1 MSDPLPIL
9 PEGWPLPANPY
20 NPLCWVVGEPDIG
33 SGCWIGA
40 FTLLDGSG
48 GLRVGQGCNLSS
60 GVQILTHSS
69 MRRTV
74 TERRWPNV
82 DRRPTVLGEYCFVG
96 TNAVVLMGSTIGHH
110 SVIAAGAVVREGST
124 FPPYSLIAGNP
135 AVWKKTI
142 DPEEMLELA
151 QAQAAVGPTQ
161 LTPYNK

>member
-1 MSDPLPIL
+1 
-9 PEGWPLPANPY
+9 
-20 NPLCWVVGEPDIG
+20 
-33 SGCWIGA
+33 
-40 FTLLDGSG
+40 
-48 GLRVGQGCNLSS
+48 
-60 GVQILTHSS
+60 

-151 QAQAAVGPTQ
+151 QAQAAVGRTQ